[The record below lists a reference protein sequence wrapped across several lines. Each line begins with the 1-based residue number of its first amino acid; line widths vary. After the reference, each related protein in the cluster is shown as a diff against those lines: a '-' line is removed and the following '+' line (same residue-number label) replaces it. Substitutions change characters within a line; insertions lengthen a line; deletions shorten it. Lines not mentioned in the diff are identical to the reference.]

1 MKPLLFIWTVV
12 FCQSISA
19 AEGAPKLLLAKTWNE
34 SIDPTGWWI
43 SEKYDGMRG
52 FWDGKALWTR
62 GGKPIHAPEYFLAEL
77 PEGIALDGE
86 LWLGRGKFEDT
97 MSIVRRQT
105 PDARWRQIKFMVF
118 DAPKAKGTFE
128 KRMAFLK
135 TQLPATAKHVRP
147 VPQWRCKGKA
157 HLIAERDRIVK
168 AGGEGLMIRE
178 PESVYEGKRSGT
190 LLKVKTHDDDEAT
203 VIGHKPG
210 KGKFE
215 GMLGS
220 LRVRTTDG
228 REFSVGTGFTN
239 AQRKNPPPIG
249 SVVTYRYRGLTK
261 NGLPRFPS
269 FWRDRRK

>member
-52 FWDGKALWTR
+52 YWDGKALWTR
-62 GGKPIHAPEYFLAEL
+62 GGKAIAAPEYFMAEL
-77 PEGIALDGE
+77 PKGVELDGE
-86 LWLGRGKFEDT
+86 LWLGRGKFEET
-97 MSIVRRQT
+97 VSTVRRQT
-105 PDARWRQIKFMVF
+105 PDDRWKQVRFMVF

-135 TQLPATAKHVRP
+135 NQLSAKGQHVQP
-147 VPQWRCKGKA
+147 VTQWRCKGKA
-157 HLIAERDRIVK
+157 HLLAERDRIVK

-269 FWRDRRK
+269 FWRVRRK

>member
-19 AEGAPKLLLAKTWNE
+19 ADAPKLLLAKTWNE
-34 SIDPTGWWI
+34 SIDPAGWWI

-52 FWDGKALWTR
+52 YWDGKALLTR
-62 GGKPIHAPEYFLAEL
+62 GGKPIAAPDYFLAEL
-77 PEGIALDGE
+77 PEGVALDGE

-97 MSIVRRQT
+97 VSIVRRQT
-105 PDARWRQIKFMVF
+105 PDARWRQIRFMVF
-118 DAPKAKGTFE
+118 DAPKVKGTFE

-135 TQLPATAKHVRP
+135 TQLPATAKHVQP

-157 HLIAERDRIVK
+157 HLISERDRIVK
-168 AGGEGLMIRE
+168 VGGEGLMIRE

-190 LLKVKTHDDDEAT
+190 LLKVKTHDDAEAT

-220 LRVRTTDG
+220 LRVRAKDG

-249 SVVTYRYRGLTK
+249 AVITYRYRGLTK
-261 NGLPRFPS
+261 KGLPRFSS
-269 FWRDRRK
+269 FWRVRAK

>member
-1 MKPLLFIWTVV
+1 MKSAFLLAAILA
-12 FCQSISA
+12 SA
-19 AEGAPKLLLAKTWNE
+19 HLQAEPPKLLLAKTWDE

-43 SEKYDGMRG
+43 SEKYDGVRG
-52 FWDGKALWTR
+52 YWDGDSMWTR
-62 GGKPIHAPEYFLAEL
+62 GGQRVHLPDYFYREL
-77 PEGIALDGE
+77 PRGVVLDGE
-86 LWLGRGKFEDT
+86 LWLGRGKFEET
-97 MSIVRRQT
+97 MSTVRRQR
-105 PDARWRQIKFMVF
+105 PDERWREMHFMVF

-128 KRMAFLK
+128 KRLAFLK
-135 TQLPATAKHVRP
+135 AKLPKVAKHVTA

-157 HLIAERDRIVK
+157 HLIAERDSIVK

-190 LLKVKTHDDDEAT
+190 LLKVKTHDDAEAT

-220 LRVRTTDG
+220 LRVRTKDG
-228 REFSVGTGFTN
+228 REFSIGTGFTN
-239 AQRKNPPPIG
+239 NQRKNPPPIG

-261 NGLPRFPS
+261 NGLPRFAS
-269 FWRDRRK
+269 FWRVRRE